1 MSIDALTDS
10 LAFSG
15 DLAGPYVAL
24 ALGLAAFSVG
34 MLALELVR
42 GARAPRTRFAV
53 ALTGTA
59 SIVALLAAVLRPV
72 SIQSR
77 GALVGPRVVVLV
89 DASRST
95 DLPGLDGTRRQ
106 TAAAALVD
114 LEKRGAE
121 LRQDLFAFGDGLPV
135 ATTLAEGAIAVPP
148 MPHSDLTTALEAVAK
163 SPDERPSAIFV
174 FSDGRLDRPASD
186 GAKEATLAALGT
198 LRVPVHTLALAKDAP
213 ADASI
218 RAVRVAGAAVAHQAL
233 SLRIELGC
241 GGGLACDELPVTVRE
256 LRAEGEPAR
265 LAQGTAKIVDGE
277 ATLEL
282 SVTLDRAGP
291 RILEVSARVPEG
303 DTIADND
310 RRLITIDVARE
321 RVRILHVAGRP
332 TYDVRALR
340 TWLKSDASVDVVA
353 FFILRTPS
361 DDVNAGQDELAL
373 IPFPVDELFSEHLS
387 SFDAVV
393 LQDFNA
399 QPYGLSK
406 YLGKLAD
413 YVAKGGGLIMVGGPD
428 AFVPGHYAGTELAR
442 VLPIELREGV
452 GRDGVDLTAFVPRL
466 SSAGASAPV
475 LAPLRALL
483 GEALPEMPGTN
494 LVGDA
499 REGATVLWE
508 HPSLK
513 TPKGAAM
520 PVLALGEHESGRTI
534 ALTLDGSHRLSFSA
548 FAADAAGR
556 AHGAFWDAM
565 LGWLMRDPRFEP
577 AALQLPAG
585 CIAGEETK
593 LVLRSLAGDRGKATL
608 RIHRLGSP
616 EVVRE
621 IATQL
626 DGSSETKEISI
637 GRLDPGGYSA
647 SLAMGEGSQKTQRDF
662 ACERGGSE
670 WADSR
675 PDLARLR
682 AVAEATGGEMVL
694 ATESSELPVPASTQ
708 VISERHVSPLLPP
721 WVWTLAAAALLGA
734 HWLVRRR
741 GGLA

>member
-1 MSIDALTDS
+1 MDALS
-10 LAFSG
+10 EKLAFSG

-24 ALGLAAFSVG
+24 ALGLAAFTAG

-42 GARAPRTRFAV
+42 GTHARATRLAV
-53 ALTGTA
+53 AATGVA
-59 SIVALLAAVLRPV
+59 SILALLAAVLRPV
-72 SIQSR
+72 AIQSR
-77 GALVGPRVVVLV
+77 GTPVGPRVVVLV
-89 DASRST
+89 DGSRSI
-95 DLPGLDGTRRQ
+95 DLPGLVGTRRQ
-106 TAAAALVD
+106 TAATALAELD
-114 LEKRGAE
+114 KRGAE
-121 LRQDLFAFGDGLPV
+121 LRQALYAFGDGPPV
-135 ATTLAEGAIAVPP
+135 ATALAAGAFTAPP
-148 MPHSDLTTALEAVAK
+148 MPYSDLTTALEAVAK
-163 SPDERPSAIFV
+163 SPDERPSAIV
-174 FSDGRLDRPASD
+174 VLSDGRLDRPAEA
-186 GAKEATLAALGT
+186 GAKEATVAALAS

-218 RAVRVAGAAVAHQAL
+218 RAVKAAGAAVAHQPL

-241 GGGLACDELPVTVRE
+241 DGGLVCDELPVTVRE
-256 LRAEGEPAR
+256 LRAEGEPTR
-265 LAQGTAKIVDGE
+265 LAQGTAKVVDGK

-291 RILEVSARVPEG
+291 RVLEVAAQMPKG

-361 DDVNAGQDELAL
+361 DEVNADQDELAL

-399 QPYGLSK
+399 RPYGLSK

-413 YVAKGGGLIMVGGPD
+413 YVTKGGGLIMVGGPD

-442 VLPIELREGV
+442 VLPIELSETV
-452 GRDGVDLTAFVPRL
+452 GSGGVDLAPFVPRV
-466 SSAGASAPV
+466 SRAGAGAPV
-475 LAPLRALL
+475 LQPLRALL
-483 GEALPEMPGTN
+483 GESLPEMPGTN

-499 REGATVLWE
+499 REGATVILE

-513 TPKGAAM
+513 TPSGARM
-520 PVLALGEHESGRTI
+520 PVLALGEHEGGRTI
-534 ALTLDGSHRLSFSA
+534 ALTVDGSHRLSFSA
-548 FAADAAGR
+548 FAAGAAGR

-577 AALQLPAG
+577 AAIELPMG

-593 LVLRSLAGDRGKATL
+593 LRLRSVAGDKGKATVVL
-608 RIHRLGSP
+608 RRLGSS

-621 IATQL
+621 VATEL
-626 DGSSETKEISI
+626 DGLSEATIVSI

-647 SLAMGEGSQKTQRDF
+647 SLALGEGSQKTHRDF

-675 PDLARLR
+675 PDLERLR
-682 AVAEATGGEMVL
+682 AIADATGGKMAL
-694 ATESSELPVPASTQ
+694 ASDVSALPMPEATQ

-721 WVWTLAAAALLGA
+721 WAWTVSAAALLGA
-734 HWLVRRR
+734 HWVVRRR